1 MTQPHPF
8 YKTARWEEM
17 RQALLRSEPLCRMCK
32 AEGKVEPAWIIDHII
47 PHNGDRGLFFDFDNL
62 QPLCK
67 WHHDSVKQGIEKLGY
82 SKQIGLDGWPVDPA
96 HPANKKR
103 GRPSDRPK

>member
-1 MTQPHPF
+1 
-8 YKTARWEEM
+8 
-17 RQALLRSEPLCRMCK
+17 
-32 AEGKVEPAWIIDHII
+32 
-47 PHNGDRGLFFDFDNL
+47 
-62 QPLCK
+62 
-67 WHHDSVKQGIEKLGY
+67 VKQGIEKLGY